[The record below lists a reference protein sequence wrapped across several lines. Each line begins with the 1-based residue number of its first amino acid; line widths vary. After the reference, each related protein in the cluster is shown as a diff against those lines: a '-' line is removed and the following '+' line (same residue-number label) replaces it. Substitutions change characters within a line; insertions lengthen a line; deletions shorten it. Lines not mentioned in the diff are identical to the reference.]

1 MAKQKV
7 HYEFPMHCLS
17 EILYEY
23 LASAEGLSEW
33 FADEVTE
40 KGDDFYFSWGGG
52 PAEKA
57 TLIRYKPESFVR
69 FRWEEDEGT
78 KNYFEMSIVIDE
90 ITDDL
95 ALNITDFAEAGAEHE
110 NRLYW
115 ENLIEDLRI
124 KLGAA

>member
-1 MAKQKV
+1 MAKKKV

-33 FADEVTE
+33 FAEEVVE
-40 KGDDFYFSWGGG
+40 KGDDFYFTWSGHV
-52 PAEKA
+52 EKA

-78 KNYFEMSIVIDE
+78 KHYFEMTIVIDE
-90 ITDDL
+90 ITEDL
-95 ALNITDFAEAGAEHE
+95 SLNIVDFCEEGDEAE

-115 ENLIEDLRI
+115 ENLVDNLKK
-124 KLGAA
+124 KLGAS

>member
-7 HYEFPMHCLS
+7 QYEYPMHCLS

-23 LASAEGLSEW
+23 LATAEGLSEW

-40 KGDDFYFSWGGG
+40 KGDTFYFSWGG
-52 PAEKA
+52 AEEVA
-57 TLIRYKPESFVR
+57 TLIRYKPEGFVR

-78 KNYFEMSIVIDE
+78 KCYFEMSIVIDE
-90 ITDDL
+90 ITEDL
-95 ALNITDFAEAGAEHE
+95 ALVITDFVEEGDEEE

-115 ENLIEDLRI
+115 ENLVENLKI